1 MARSKLRLGR
11 EIDNIRNK
19 GQIYRGHWV
28 HVRIGQSNL
37 NQTLIS
43 VRKKFGNAVSRN
55 HIRRQIRSLC
65 RECLPN
71 GHPGN
76 LLIISVG
83 DKSLG
88 VSFSELRRDIFCA
101 FEVLDLI

>member
-1 MARSKLRLGR
+1 MARPDFRFRS
-11 EIDNIRNK
+11 EISNIRNN
-19 GQIYRGHWV
+19 GQLYRGHWV

-37 NQTLIS
+37 SQTLIS

-65 RECLPN
+65 RECIPN
-71 GHPGN
+71 GHPGQ

-83 DKSLG
+83 DNSLG
-88 VSFSELRRDIFCA
+88 VSFSELRQDLSCA
-101 FEVLDLI
+101 FEVLHLI